1 MDLQHNNPG
10 ACVRFASHQFLTMDH
25 FLCQGEKVIPCSLLN
40 LQRKAVQMCL
50 AYLSAS
56 LPLQPPWFCLQMKF
70 LRGRGECRGLE
81 SPHAASFKLWGRADG
96 SSQGFLLADF
106 FVSLNKMWA
115 MDVQDSS
122 PGTLGAQWSSQVGSF
137 WLGRGLVVA
146 AFRVLMCSG
155 VNLGEFY

>member
-1 MDLQHNNPG
+1 MSGGESDSLQSSEFTKKSCPDVPG
-10 ACVRFASHQFLTMDH
+10 
-25 FLCQGEKVIPCSLLN
+25 
-40 LQRKAVQMCL
+40 
-50 AYLSAS
+50 
-56 LPLQPPWFCLQMKF
+56 LPLCFPSPPTPWFCLQMKF